1 MGKRGSS
8 NRWLERQSKDVF
20 VKRSRKDAYR
30 ARSAYKLKDLD
41 TRYKLLHRGGT
52 VIELG
57 AAPGGWS
64 QVAAEALGGQ
74 GCLIALDLLECEPLA
89 SVQFIKGDCN
99 SKAVKEELL
108 RKLGSSRVDVIL
120 SDMAPNISGIA
131 LKDEADS
138 IRLAE
143 IAVDFSQNYLKK
155 GGTLV
160 IKLFDYPDTIELI
173 KTIKTMFS
181 KVIRAKPEASRSES
195 REFYVVARGFV
206 I

>member
-1 MGKRGSS
+1 VGKRGSS

-99 SKAVKEELL
+99 S
-108 RKLGSSRVDVIL
+108 
-120 SDMAPNISGIA
+120 
-131 LKDEADS
+131 
-138 IRLAE
+138 
-143 IAVDFSQNYLKK
+143 
-155 GGTLV
+155 
-160 IKLFDYPDTIELI
+160 
-173 KTIKTMFS
+173 
-181 KVIRAKPEASRSES
+181 
-195 REFYVVARGFV
+195 
-206 I
+206 